1 MTDQRTKARLAVSE
15 FQSAG
20 RTKFE
25 AERDFTR
32 DPYINGGDLC
42 ITGTRIPVW
51 VLWDARSGSSFQE
64 YIDNLQM
71 DYPSLS
77 TDQIKSALRY
87 AFGHPVEIDKDRL
100 RHEVMSDDFGESAYQ
115 RAER

>member
-1 MTDQRTKARLAVSE
+1 MSDKNTTSLANRKDPMMSDCTAMQNM
-15 FQSAG
+15 FS
-20 RTKFE
+20 
-25 AERDFTR
+25 R

-51 VLWDARSGSSFQE
+51 VLWDARSGSNFQE

-77 TDQIKSALRY
+77 TDQIKSALQY

-100 RHEVMSDDFGESAYQ
+100 RHEVMSDHFGDGF
-115 RAER
+115 